1 MMKTDLNYRTYLIS
15 ELELRKRRNP
25 SYSLRAFARD
35 LGVPVSRL
43 SEVING
49 KVGLSEERAV
59 KIAERLGFS
68 TSDKE
73 LFVNLVLSEH
83 SRSAVIKK
91 LSQQRV
97 QQRNE
102 FFTHIGED
110 TFKLISD
117 WHYAA
122 IMEILISSKV
132 NHDTDMFAKRLGI
145 SPELVDSSLERLER
159 LNLIEK
165 QDGAWVCKH
174 GQQTTATDIPSEAIR
189 SFHRQVMTKAM
200 AALDQ
205 QPVANRDI
213 SSLMVS
219 INKSQIPI
227 AKQRIESFRRS
238 LMVEL
243 EAEPN
248 RESVYCLSMQFFEI
262 TES

>member
-1 MMKTDLNYRTYLIS
+1 MKTELNYRNFLIS
-15 ELELRKRRNP
+15 ELETRKRRNP

-35 LGVPVSRL
+35 LEVPASRL

-68 TSDKE
+68 ASDRE

-102 FFTHIGED
+102 FLTHIDED

-122 IMEILISSKV
+122 IMEILISSKMP
-132 NHDTDMFAKRLGI
+132 HDANTFAKRLGI
-145 SPELVDSSLERLER
+145 SPDLVASSLERLER

-165 QDGAWVCKH
+165 KDDRWVCMH
-174 GQQTTATDIPSEAIR
+174 GSQTTAADIPSEAVR
-189 SFHRQVMTKAM
+189 SFHKQVINKAM
-200 AALDQ
+200 DSIEK
-205 QPVANRDI
+205 QPVENRDI

-219 INKSQIPI
+219 INKNQIPLV
-227 AKQRIESFRRS
+227 KQRLESFRRS
-238 LMVEL
+238 LMIEL
-243 EAEPN
+243 ETASD
-248 RESVYCLSMQFFEI
+248 RESVYCLALQFFEI
-262 TES
+262 TEA

>member
-1 MMKTDLNYRTYLIS
+1 MKNELNYRNFLIS
-15 ELELRKRRNP
+15 ELETRKRRNP

-68 TSDKE
+68 SSDRE

-97 QQRNE
+97 QQRSE

-132 NHDTDMFAKRLGI
+132 HHDTADFAKRLGI
-145 SPELVDSSLERLER
+145 SPDLVESSLERLER

-165 QDGAWVCKH
+165 KEGVWVCKH
-174 GQQTTATDIPSEAIR
+174 GQQTTAADIPSEAIR
-189 SFHRQVMTKAM
+189 SFHKQVINKAL
-200 AALDQ
+200 ASIDK
-205 QPVANRDI
+205 QPVENRDI
-213 SSLMVS
+213 SSMILS
-219 INKSQIPI
+219 INKSQIPMV
-227 AKQRIESFRRS
+227 KQRLESFRRS

-243 EAEPN
+243 ETGAD
-248 RESVYCLSMQFFEI
+248 RESVYCLALQFFEI
-262 TES
+262 TEA